1 MVLTLSI
8 VLEKIK
14 KRNKIYNTSMV
25 TLNYSNHFNYSNHY
39 FPEDPN
45 NMSYEET
52 AYFIYGVDID
62 EKEED
67 NEKK

>member
-1 MVLTLSI
+1 MVLILSI

-14 KRNKIYNTSMV
+14 KRNKILNNTSMA
-25 TLNYSNHFNYSNHY
+25 TLNNYSSPY
-39 FPEDPN
+39 FPDDPN

-67 NEKK
+67 KEKK

>member
-14 KRNKIYNTSMV
+14 KRNKILTLMA
-25 TLNYSNHFNYSNHY
+25 TLNYSNSNHY

-62 EKEED
+62 EKEE
-67 NEKK
+67 NKEKK